1 MCAVIK
7 QGILGAFSGR
17 VGSVVGSSWK
27 GIAVMKSLPP
37 SVSNPKSTAQTTQRN
52 AMKGSVS
59 FAQAI
64 LADVIK
70 PLNDRFVSRQSGY
83 NSFISRN
90 IANFEN
96 GVLTKPEDL
105 VISPSLRKG
114 QLVDAIAA
122 EAKVTKARITWDSS
136 VLTGGQKATDLAYA
150 VGYAEDSKKIAKAGG
165 VVLRSANQIDIE
177 WLDGE
182 ITDGEVVH
190 IWLAFL
196 SADGTTVFSTEYK
209 QGVLDD
215 PA

>member
-52 AMKGSVS
+52 AMKGSVA

-96 GVLTKPEDL
+96 GLLTKPEDL
-105 VISPSLRKG
+105 VISPSLKKG
-114 QLVDAIAA
+114 QLIDAIAA
-122 EAKVTKARITWDSS
+122 EAKITKKS
-136 VLTGGQKATDLAYA
+136 VSWINGVLDGGQKSTDKAFVVGFEPLSGKIGISSA
-150 VGYAEDSKKIAKAGG
+150 VEDRAS
-165 VVLRSANQIDIE
+165 
-177 WLDGE
+177 
-182 ITDGEVVH
+182 EVVTVDFGDGAFLDFVKMH
-190 IWLAFL
+190 FWLAFL
-196 SADGTTVFSTEYK
+196 SVDGTISFSTTYK
-209 QGVLDD
+209 KHLKADE
-215 PA
+215 